1 MQPLTLVGTAG
12 AVLLVLLLGF
22 VCVLLRRA
30 DVRIRAQQAE
40 RRESEERLSATLR
53 SIGDGVIACDAE
65 GRVVSFNA
73 MAETLTGW
81 RADEALGR
89 PIAEVFRTVH
99 GATLGTTPQEPG
111 HSVER
116 TLREDRIIGLA
127 NHTVLI
133 ARDGTEHQIADS
145 CAPIYSAA
153 GVVIG
158 SVLVFRDVTEEY
170 RRREQLRESEERFDQ
185 LAEQSGTIAW
195 EVDAQGLYTY
205 VSHVSETVLGY
216 RPDELV
222 GRRHFYDLHP
232 EPGREAFRTAAFA
245 VFERKEP
252 FRNLENSV
260 EAKDGRIVVVS
271 TNGIPLL
278 NADGTL
284 RGYRGSDTDITERK
298 QAEADL
304 RETNRSLEE
313 ATAAANAMAIE
324 AYLANEA
331 KSEFLAN
338 MSHEIRTPMNGV
350 IGMSGL
356 LLDTKLTEEQRRYAE
371 VVRRSGE
378 SLLALLN
385 DILDVSKIE
394 AGKLA
399 METLDFDLRAL
410 LDDFGATMASPA
422 HDKGIGF
429 ICAAAPDVPEYL
441 RGDPGRLRQV
451 LTNLTGN
458 ALKFTDHGDIAVRVS
473 LVSQTDVEALLRF
486 SIQDT
491 GSGIPV
497 EKQAHLFQTF
507 TQADAS
513 TTRRYG
519 GTGLGLAIS
528 KQLAE
533 MMGGRIGLVSEE
545 GHGSEFWFTARLAK
559 QAERAPTES
568 LLLADIRGTH
578 ILIVDDNITN
588 QQVAV
593 GLLKRLGLRADAV
606 ASGVE
611 AIKALETLPY
621 DLVLMDLQ
629 MPEMDGLE
637 ATRQI
642 RNPHSPAH
650 NHEVPII
657 AMTANAMASDRE
669 ECLDAGMND
678 YVSKPISR
686 RALAEALGRWLPRNE
701 PALHNWVDTK

>member
-1 MQPLTLVGTAG
+1 MPPLTLVGTAG
-12 AVLLVLLLGF
+12 AVLLALLLGF
-22 VCVLLRRA
+22 VCVLLRLA
-30 DVRIRAQQAE
+30 DARIRAQRAE
-40 RRESEERLSATLR
+40 RLESEDRLSATLR

-65 GRVVSFNA
+65 GKVVSFNA

-81 RADEALGR
+81 GANEALRR
-89 PIAEVFRTVH
+89 PFAEVFRIVH
-99 GATLGTTPQEPG
+99 GATRQEAENP
-111 HSVER
+111 VER
-116 TLREDRIIGLA
+116 ALREDRIIGLA
-127 NHTVLI
+127 DHTVLI
-133 ARDGTEHQIADS
+133 ARDGTERRIADS

-153 GVVIG
+153 GSVIG

-216 RPDELV
+216 RLDELV

-232 EPGREAFRTAAFA
+232 EPGREAFRMASFA

-260 EAKDGRIVVVS
+260 EAKDGRVVVVS

-304 RETNRSLEE
+304 RKTNRSLEE

-324 AYLANEA
+324 AYLANET

-338 MSHEIRTPMNGV
+338 MSHEIRTPLNGI
-350 IGMSGL
+350 IGMTGL
-356 LLDTKLTEEQRRYAE
+356 LLDTELTEEQRRHAE

-385 DILDVSKIE
+385 NILDVSKME

-399 METLDFDLRAL
+399 LETLDFDLHAM
-410 LDDFGATMASPA
+410 LDDFAATPAQRA
-422 HDKGIGF
+422 HDKGIAF
-429 ICAAAPDVPEYL
+429 ICAAAPDVPGYL

-458 ALKFTDHGDIAVRVS
+458 ALKFTHHGEIGVRVS

-491 GSGIPV
+491 GVGIPA
-497 EKQAHLFQTF
+497 EKQALLFQTF
-507 TQADAS
+507 SQADTSA
-513 TTRRYG
+513 TRRYG

-533 MMGGRIGLVSEE
+533 MMGGRIGLVSQE
-545 GHGSEFWFTARLAK
+545 GRGSEFWFTARLDK
-559 QAERAPTES
+559 QAERAPKES
-568 LLLADIRGTH
+568 LPLADIRGTH
-578 ILIVDDNITN
+578 ILIVDDNFTN

-606 ASGVE
+606 AGGVE
-611 AIKALETLPY
+611 AIKALETRPY

-637 ATRQI
+637 AARQI
-642 RNPHSPAH
+642 RNPHSPVQD
-650 NHEVPII
+650 HEVPII

-669 ECLDAGMND
+669 DCLDAGMND
-678 YVSKPISR
+678 YVSKPVSR
-686 RALAEALGRWLPRNE
+686 RALAEALDRWLPRDE
-701 PALHNWVDTK
+701 PTLHNRVDTK